1 MIRPFLSRLIRQ
13 TPLKWHVSNKLSRL
27 DLIQH
32 AIDAIGAVRYLEIG
46 VAEGW
51 CFCGVRVAE
60 RIGVDPIPAAPA
72 VVAQLQAP
80 GSTYVS
86 LTSDDFFSREAPRL
100 LARGV
105 DVVFI
110 DGLHTYDQ
118 SYRDCVNALRYLNPG
133 GVIFMHDCLPIS
145 AAEACATPSYDEALR
160 LNGPGWSGLWTGDGW
175 KAVVALRSLH
185 PDVEACVLDCDHG
198 VGTVWRRPAR
208 RALGYTADQIAAMSY
223 DDLVRDRT
231 RLLGLR
237 PPHHLL
243 DTAAELARDRAR
255 VSCAS

>member
-1 MIRPFLSRLIRQ
+1 MRNGVNRIE
-13 TPLKWHVSNKLSRL
+13 V
-27 DLIQH
+27 IQR
-32 AIDAIGAVRYLEIG
+32 AIDEIGAVHYLEIG
-46 VAEGW
+46 VDQGE
-51 CFCGVRVAE
+51 CFCAIRVAE
-60 RIGVDPIPAAPA
+60 RVGVDPVAAAPKVAEQLKHAGSSYAA
-72 VVAQLQAP
+72 V
-80 GSTYVS
+80 
-86 LTSDDFFSREAPRL
+86 TSDDFFAQHAPRML
-100 LARGV
+100 DRGV

-110 DGLHTYDQ
+110 DGLHTYEQ

-145 AAEACATPSYDEALR
+145 AAEACAAPSYDEAVR

-175 KAVVALRSLH
+175 KAIVALRSLH
-185 PDVEACVLDCDHG
+185 ADVEACVLDCDHG
-198 VGTVWRRPAR
+198 VGMVWRRPAR

-243 DTAAELARDRAR
+243 DTATELARERAR